1 MNIYA
6 SHYYPCYYLLLTA
19 VLDADILQAT
29 QTINTFRQSRDFF
42 SFCKPSG
49 KGGGTSL
56 CYMKATTVLCIFF
69 ITFQLKLINS

>member
-6 SHYYPCYYLLLTA
+6 SYYYPCYYLLLTA

-42 SFCKPSG
+42 LSVNLVEREGAPLS
-49 KGGGTSL
+49 
-56 CYMKATTVLCIFF
+56 AI
-69 ITFQLKLINS
+69 